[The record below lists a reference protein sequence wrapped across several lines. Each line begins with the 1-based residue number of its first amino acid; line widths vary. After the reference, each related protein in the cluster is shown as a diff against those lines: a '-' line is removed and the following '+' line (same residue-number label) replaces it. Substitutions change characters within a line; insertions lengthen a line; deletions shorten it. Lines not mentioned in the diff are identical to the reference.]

1 MNGDMNDVIQPKSDQ
16 INADTLIGGP
26 MTVKITGVKIDHS
39 SEQKVSI
46 SLEGTPLVFR
56 PCKSMSKVL
65 VAAYGADA
73 NLYVGKSM
81 TLYRDPKVKWGG
93 LEVGGIR
100 ISHLSHIDKDMVMML
115 TQTRAQRAPHKVKP
129 LRVEQQQTQTPAAPE
144 NALQLAEA
152 AARKGTAV
160 FRDWWGSDE
169 GKACRVAANQN
180 IDSLKKLAS
189 DADGPPPD
197 NDDDAPPM

>member
-100 ISHLSHIDKDMVMML
+100 ISHMSHMDREMTLMMTVSKANRQPAKIKL
-115 TQTRAQRAPHKVKP
+115 LQATEAPQEP
-129 LRVEQQQTQTPAAPE
+129 DD
-144 NALQLAEA
+144 ALQQAET
-152 AARKGTAV
+152 AARNGTAS
-160 FRDWWGSDE
+160 FRAWWSSDA
-169 GKACRVAANQN
+169 GKACRASATANLDRLKAMAAE
-180 IDSLKKLAS
+180 
-189 DADGPPPD
+189 ADPPP
-197 NDDDAPPM
+197 DDDAPPM

>member
-129 LRVEQQQTQTPAAPE
+129 LRVEQQAAEPP
-144 NALQLAEA
+144 QIDTEA
-152 AARKGTAV
+152 AQTSARAAAGQ
-160 FRDWWGSDE
+160 
-169 GKACRVAANQN
+169 GKAAFTTWWNGDGRTLRDAVKP
-180 IDSLKKLAS
+180 IMPELTKLAS

-197 NDDDAPPM
+197 NDDAPPM